1 MPPTVDTQGDPGAAA
16 EIGAER
22 VAAAFR
28 QTPHALAVTII
39 NAGLVAA
46 LLTMGL
52 GQEEALHWL
61 GAVLAVVLLRF
72 VVWRAYRRSGG
83 TPDGAGRWGFASAA
97 CAAAAGIAWSAG
109 AIWLWPENEGY
120 RLFWIFAIG
129 GMSAGAAALYYV
141 HLPTAL
147 AFILASG
154 LPLAVR
160 VAMDGTERAVVA
172 GSMIVVYVC
181 AMALSTLRSSAHYG
195 EMLGLR
201 FDLARRT
208 RELDAIN
215 ARLQTE
221 IAGHRE
227 TESHLRHAQ
236 KLEAVG
242 QLAGGIAHDFNN
254 ILQAVSSGAAMI
266 QRRAGDQAAVVR
278 LVGMVAEAARRGE
291 SVTRRLLAFARRGD
305 LSAEAIEVP
314 DLLAGLQEVLGA
326 TLPPNLRVAVRAEP
340 GLPAIFADRGQLETS
355 LVNLCI
361 NARDA
366 MPDGG
371 QLTLSAERASA
382 GAVRIVVA
390 DTGTGMN
397 ATTLARATEPF
408 FTTKPQGRG
417 TGLGLAMARGF
428 VEASGGTLSI
438 DSAPGQGT
446 RVALT
451 LPIATEPRAVAAATP
466 AGSTPPLRI
475 LLVDD
480 ERAVREFLSQEL
492 SEEGHNVAVASDG
505 YAALAQIDRGLNFD
519 LVISDL
525 AMPGLDGVA
534 VIREVRRRRPRL
546 PAILLTGH
554 AGEAVADS
562 TDMLRAGG
570 AFQLLRKPVNG
581 TALAERAAQ
590 LLETA
595 GRRPIGAAAM
605 ATADRSGRG

>member
-1 MPPTVDTQGDPGAAA
+1 
-16 EIGAER
+16 
-22 VAAAFR
+22 
-28 QTPHALAVTII
+28 
-39 NAGLVAA
+39 
-46 LLTMGL
+46 
-52 GQEEALHWL
+52 
-61 GAVLAVVLLRF
+61 
-72 VVWRAYRRSGG
+72 
-83 TPDGAGRWGFASAA
+83 
-97 CAAAAGIAWSAG
+97 
-109 AIWLWPENEGY
+109 
-120 RLFWIFAIG
+120 
-129 GMSAGAAALYYV
+129 
-141 HLPTAL
+141 
-147 AFILASG
+147 
-154 LPLAVR
+154 
-160 VAMDGTERAVVA
+160 
-172 GSMIVVYVC
+172 
-181 AMALSTLRSSAHYG
+181 
-195 EMLGLR
+195 
-201 FDLARRT
+201 
-208 RELDAIN
+208 
-215 ARLQTE
+215 
-221 IAGHRE
+221 
-227 TESHLRHAQ
+227 
-236 KLEAVG
+236 
-242 QLAGGIAHDFNN
+242 
-254 ILQAVSSGAAMI
+254 
-266 QRRAGDQAAVVR
+266 
-278 LVGMVAEAARRGE
+278 
-291 SVTRRLLAFARRGD
+291 
-305 LSAEAIEVP
+305 
-314 DLLAGLQEVLGA
+314 
-326 TLPPNLRVAVRAEP
+326 
-340 GLPAIFADRGQLETS
+340 
-355 LVNLCI
+355 
-361 NARDA
+361 

-397 ATTLARATEPF
+397 AATLARATEPF

-451 LPIATEPRAVAAATP
+451 LPIATEPRAVASATP

-505 YAALAQIDRGLNFD
+505 YAALAQIDRGMNFD

-605 ATADRSGRG
+605 ATADRPGRG